1 MTPTPADPFEDQ
13 RLSRSARLA
22 LGLAF
27 RAAPWVL
34 AGHLAVTLISAGLPV
49 VVTWVVKNILDRLA
63 NGSGVQD
70 ITGPAGLLAVA
81 SAVAAPALQVLGYLQ
96 ARMTRAT
103 SLLAQ
108 ERLHTAV
115 DTFTGLS
122 RFENPEFLDRLR
134 LAQQAGGIT
143 PFQVVQTAAGMTRS
157 GVLLIGF
164 IGSLAVLNLYLAA
177 IVTLSGLPV
186 LWAEIAL
193 SRQRARTYWAI
204 SPTERREV
212 FYSTLLT
219 SVEAAKEVRLYGIGG
234 FLRERM
240 LTERRTAD
248 SHRELLERKELRVQ
262 SVLQITSAVLTGVA
276 LVWAVRAAARQDMTV
291 GDVSMLLA
299 AIPAVQGGIGGL
311 AREVGQAHHS
321 LVMFHHYVS
330 LIGLGPD
337 IPAPQHPQAARPL
350 RNAIEFEDVWF
361 RYGDGLPWVLR
372 GVSLR
377 IEAGT
382 AIALVGVNGSGKS
395 TLVKLLCRFYDPTRG
410 RILWDSTDLRDIPP
424 DDLRA
429 RMAATFQEPMRYDLS
444 AKENIGI
451 GELSAL
457 HAPDR
462 YEEAARFAGVH
473 EDITRLPR
481 GYETLLSRSFW
492 DDDDDGVVLSGG
504 QWQRMGIARLCLR
517 ADADLLILD
526 EPTSSLDPDAEYEI
540 HTRLRAHRAGRTSML
555 ISHRLGAIRDADTIA
570 VLEDG
575 RITERG
581 DHRQLIAQQGTY
593 HRLFTRQSRNY
604 REEVTPV
611 PDKTD
616 PYGDEAALSGGG
628 LGA

>member
-1 MTPTPADPFEDQ
+1 M
-13 RLSRSARLA
+13 SRSIRLA
-22 LGLAF
+22 LGIAF

-49 VVTWVVKNILDRLA
+49 AVTWVVKSVLDRLA
-63 NGSGVQD
+63 DGAGVQE
-70 ITGPAGLLAVA
+70 ITWPAVLLAVA
-81 SAVAAPALQVLGYLQ
+81 SAVAALAPQVLGYLQ

-134 LAQQAGGIT
+134 LAQQAGGLA
-143 PFQVVQTAAGMTRS
+143 PFQVVQAVAGMTRS
-157 GVLLIGF
+157 GVLLVGF
-164 IGSLAVLNLYLAA
+164 IVSLAVLNPYLAA
-177 IVTLSGLPV
+177 VVGLSGLPV

-204 SPTERREV
+204 SPTERREI
-212 FYSTLLT
+212 FYATLLS

-248 SHRELLERKELRVQ
+248 SHRERLERRELRVQ
-262 SVLQITSAVLTGVA
+262 SLLQIASAVLTGAA
-276 LVWAVRAAARQDMTV
+276 LIWAVRAAARQDMTV

-330 LIGLGPD
+330 VIGLGPD
-337 IPAPQHPQAARPL
+337 LPAPRNPRVAHPL
-350 RNAIEFEDVWF
+350 RDAIEVEDVWF

-372 GVSLR
+372 GVNLR
-377 IEAGT
+377 IEAGR
-382 AIALVGVNGSGKS
+382 ALALVGVNGSGKS

-410 RILWDSTDLRDIPP
+410 RILWDGTDLRDIPP
-424 DDLRA
+424 GDLRA
-429 RMAATFQEPMRYDLS
+429 RIAATFQEPMRYDLS
-444 AKENIGI
+444 ARENIGV
-451 GELSAL
+451 GELGAL
-457 HAPDR
+457 QAPDR
-462 YEEAARFAGVH
+462 QEEAARFAGVH

-492 DDDDDGVVLSGG
+492 DDDEDGVVLSGG
-504 QWQRMGIARLCLR
+504 QWQRMGIARLFLR
-517 ADADLLILD
+517 ADADLLVLD

-540 HTRLRAHRAGRTSML
+540 HTRLRAHRAGRTSVL

-581 DHRQLIAQQGTY
+581 DHRRLMARQGTY

-604 REEVTPV
+604 RDEVTSV
-611 PDKTD
+611 PGTTD
-616 PYGDEAALSGGG
+616 PYGDETAVAGGG